1 MTTSPCILAVLI
13 SFLTAKLVNEAE
25 GLEPLM
31 RSWRELA
38 HICARPSALPEW
50 LLGWW
55 SCVAPPDALLRT
67 IAVFD
72 SDESLVGLA
81 PLFCVAAGGR
91 IVYRLL
97 GAPFVHRLFPLARP
111 GSEGEVVHAVAE
123 TLAEAEPRPHVLVL
137 DGIDADPPWLEA
149 LADEWPGRSRPWS
162 YTANVVWAPEIS
174 LAGTFDEWLATRS
187 SKFRQQMRRA
197 DRAVERAGG
206 RIVLATNEAEI
217 ERGCDAF
224 ARLHAGR
231 WNDQDDPS
239 YLTPGWFAA
248 IRTAAPRLAATGDLR
263 LWLLE
268 LDDQV
273 VAVELSLAAGGDVE
287 FFNGGWDRSAAK
299 FSPALLIRFAAIR
312 DAFARG
318 ERRLDMGGG
327 RHEYK
332 LRFATAE
339 SPLRFGGL
347 VPRNLRYPLTR
358 VQLLTEQSAHKL
370 IGRIPDKRRAQL
382 KRLIRNS
389 GPE

>member
-1 MTTSPCILAVLI
+1 MVS
-13 SFLTAKLVNEAE
+13 EAE
-25 GLEPLM
+25 GLKPLAQA
-31 RSWRELA
+31 WRELA

-50 LLGWW
+50 LLAWW
-55 SCVAPPDALLRT
+55 DYVAPPDALLRT

-72 SDESLVGLA
+72 ADESLVGLA
-81 PLFCVAAGGR
+81 PLFCVAVSGR
-91 IVYRLL
+91 NVYRLL

-111 GSEGEVVHAVAE
+111 GSEAEVVHEVAE

-137 DGIDADPPWLEA
+137 DGIDADTPWIEA
-149 LADEWPGRSRPWS
+149 LADEWPGRFRPWS

-174 LAGTFDEWLATRS
+174 LAGTVDEWLATRS

-197 DRAVERAGG
+197 ERAVERAGG
-206 RIVLATNEAEI
+206 RVVLATSEAEI

-231 WNDQDDPS
+231 WSDENDPS
-239 YLTPGWFAA
+239 YLTPNWFAA
-248 IRTAAPRLAATGDLR
+248 IRTAAPHLAAAGELR

-268 LDDQV
+268 LDGQV
-273 VAVELSLAAGGDVE
+273 VAVELSLAAGGEVE

-299 FSPALLIRFAAIR
+299 FSPALLIRFAAVK

-318 ERRLDMGGG
+318 ERRLSMGGG

-332 LRFATAE
+332 LRFATGE

-347 VPRNLRYPLTR
+347 VPRNIRYPLTR
-358 VQLLTEQSAHKL
+358 VQLLSEESAHKL
-370 IGRIPDKRRAQL
+370 IRLIPDKRRAQL

-389 GPE
+389 GPA